1 MMRPLVYIY
10 CLSHMCFRVGFFVFK
25 SKGLLNARKDEGAQA
40 TVPLWTMCSIFAA
53 KFLQPNLMA
62 RS

>member
-1 MMRPLVYIY
+1 
-10 CLSHMCFRVGFFVFK
+10 VFK
-25 SKGLLNARKDEGAQA
+25 SKGLLNARKDEGTQA
-40 TVPLWTMCSIFAA
+40 TVHLWTMCSIFAA